1 MSGKHSSSDHA
12 GTVGVVSW
20 CLYDWANS
28 AFPTLITTFVFSVYF
43 TQLVAADP
51 VQGATQWSLAVAAA
65 AIIVALGAPAL
76 GAVAD
81 LLGRRKPWIAFFTLL
96 TAIFT
101 ANLWWIKP
109 SPEFA
114 LAGQTLYVA
123 AATTFG
129 FAMIFY
135 DAMLRSIAPTGHI
148 GRVSGWGWA
157 LGYAGGLVC
166 LLVALGGFVRA
177 DPLPLGLDVRQAEH
191 IRATSLLV
199 AAWYVVFSLPLFL
212 FTPDRPATGLSIAAA
227 VRSGVA
233 GLRKSVS
240 VVVASPG
247 LGRFLIAQMLFTNGL
262 NTLFSFGG
270 IYAAGTF
277 EMTFDEVLQ
286 FGIILNLAAGVG
298 AAAFAW
304 IDDLIG
310 SKRTILIALFA
321 LTALGA
327 ALVTIRSA
335 TLFLVLGSVLGIFV
349 GPAQAAGRA
358 LMAKL
363 APHEGETEAFG
374 LYELTGK
381 VTIFLGPFILGF
393 VTWLFQSQ
401 RAGMSTVLLFFIGG
415 IVVLL
420 PLNEPQVETS
430 ATPTI

>member
-1 MSGKHSSSDHA
+1 M
-12 GTVGVVSW
+12 
-20 CLYDWANS
+20 
-28 AFPTLITTFVFSVYF
+28 
-43 TQLVAADP
+43 
-51 VQGATQWSLAVAAA
+51 
-65 AIIVALGAPAL
+65 
-76 GAVAD
+76 
-81 LLGRRKPWIAFFTLL
+81 
-96 TAIFT
+96 
-101 ANLWWIKP
+101 
-109 SPEFA
+109 
-114 LAGQTLYVA
+114 
-123 AATTFG
+123 
-129 FAMIFY
+129 
-135 DAMLRSIAPTGHI
+135 
-148 GRVSGWGWA
+148 
-157 LGYAGGLVC
+157 
-166 LLVALGGFVRA
+166 
-177 DPLPLGLDVRQAEH
+177 
-191 IRATSLLV
+191 
-199 AAWYVVFSLPLFL
+199 
-212 FTPDRPATGLSIAAA
+212 
-227 VRSGVA
+227 
-233 GLRKSVS
+233 
-240 VVVASPG
+240 VVASPG

-277 EMTFDEVLQ
+277 EMTFDDVLR

-310 SKRTILIALFA
+310 SKRTILIALVA

-363 APHEGETEAFG
+363 APREGETEAFG

-420 PLNEPQVETS
+420 PLNEPQVETT